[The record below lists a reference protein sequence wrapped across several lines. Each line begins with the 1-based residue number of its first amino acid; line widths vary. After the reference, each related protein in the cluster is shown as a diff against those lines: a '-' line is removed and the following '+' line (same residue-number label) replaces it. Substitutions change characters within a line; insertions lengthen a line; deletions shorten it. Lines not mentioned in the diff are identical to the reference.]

1 MNKLQIASAVL
12 ALIAIAMG
20 AYLTFVLDKG
30 SGAVIMGL
38 GAAIAGLSAAL
49 SKPGNKDGSDAG

>member
-1 MNKLQIASAVL
+1 MTNMQIALLVL
-12 ALIAIAMG
+12 ALISIAMG
-20 AYLTFVLDKG
+20 AYLTFVLEKG

-49 SKPGNKDGSDAG
+49 TKPGNKDGSDAG